1 MILKK
6 RYSRILKNKTF
17 KKPKKVLPI
26 YINLYK
32 YKFKFIYIGGNCISL
47 ILLIFILQCEVSFPM
62 CEVSFQIM

>member
-6 RYSRILKNKTF
+6 RYIRILKIKTF

-32 YKFKFIYIGGNCISL
+32 YNFKFI
-47 ILLIFILQCEVSFPM
+47 FI
-62 CEVSFQIM
+62 

>member
-1 MILKK
+1 MEMILKK

-32 YKFKFIYIGGNCISL
+32 YKFKFILYRG
-47 ILLIFILQCEVSFPM
+47 
-62 CEVSFQIM
+62 